1 MTNLAENRRAFF
13 DYQILEKF
21 EAGIALY
28 GFEVKAI
35 KSGRVN
41 IAGSFAIPKGEEIW
55 LLNADVPPYQPK
67 NTPLDYDPKRSRR
80 LLLKKSEI
88 KYLLGSINSRGL
100 RLVPTKVYTKNN
112 LIKLEL
118 GLGKVKK
125 KADKRQVLIKQAVER
140 EIRGMKRI

>member
-67 NTPLDYDPKRSRR
+67 NTPSDYDPKRSRR